1 MDYKNYEPAT
11 QCFLSDDDIN
21 ENEHCKGIFFNL
33 DDLEKKGTLNSTYDY
48 LLKDWINDYVVLLP
62 ITTPIFFDLIQN
74 GKKHSYKATPEKLKT
89 MPKII

>member
-1 MDYKNYEPAT
+1 MDYKNYEPAS

-62 ITTPIFFDLIQN
+62 ITTHTHTVCVPYYKAAPYNISHTKIFFHGEI
-74 GKKHSYKATPEKLKT
+74 
-89 MPKII
+89 